1 MTATVKG
8 VYHMNNAVRI
18 PDEENKF
25 MPSRKTVRKDKI
37 WLLKRNYGLLLI
49 GSFILAAYTILIC
62 CVTGTIAHHNAW
74 EEANEV
80 LSAEY
85 AAKLEAYKQEQARA
99 AQAAHFLSGDAS
111 REAAINQA
119 VDAVA
124 GVISKLS
131 TDAQKLTEASCI
143 LARVMSPLYPN
154 SFQEVV
160 AQEQQW
166 MFYDGSD
173 KKFSAHDR
181 ELADQIVRP
190 YMESGIVPNGLT
202 DKMVYGEWTPS
213 DFVLRDSY
221 KTTSTMYTWRYQ
233 G

>member
-1 MTATVKG
+1 MI
-8 VYHMNNAVRI
+8 NAIHI
-18 PDEENKF
+18 PDDENKF
-25 MPSRKTVRKDKI
+25 VPSRRVQREDKLI
-37 WLLKRNYGLLLI
+37 QLKKKYGLLLI

-85 AAKLEAYKQEQARA
+85 AAKLEQFKQEQARA
-99 AQAAHFLSGDAS
+99 VQASHFLSGDAS

-124 GVISKLS
+124 GVISKLA

-173 KKFSAHDR
+173 KKFSEHDR

-213 DFVLRDSY
+213 DFVLRDDWIESGKAHY
-221 KTTSTMYTWRYQ
+221 WRYS
-233 G
+233 